1 MDIPRKTSRK
11 DRRTLLNRAVLFAFL
26 MLIVACLIQPDARA
40 LTQTGSVGDLRFSVY
55 APDWTWQKRDINILA
70 IFENAGDIDAEVTL
84 NLVFPPG
91 KEEHFAYEG
100 SRETTITVPSGE
112 TVRHAFTNILAL
124 DGVPRQVY
132 DFELIVKCAGNETR
146 VAYPVRTI
154 RGAVVNPGK
163 WALVLPGGIALAW
176 CIVFALVVR
185 RFAQPRAWLVPSAP
199 VSEPDKVESW
209 MNLEPK

>member
-1 MDIPRKTSRK
+1 MDSCGTN
-11 DRRTLLNRAVLFAFL
+11 DRRTLLNRSVLFVSL
-26 MLIVACLIQPDARA
+26 TLITACTIQPRAHA
-40 LTQTGSVGDLRFSVY
+40 LTRTGRVGDLNFSIY

-70 IFENAGDIDAEVTL
+70 ILENAGDEDTEVVL

-91 KEEHFAYEG
+91 KEDPFAYDGE
-100 SRETTITVPSGE
+100 RQATLTVPSAE
-112 TVRHAFTNILAL
+112 TVRYAFTNILSL

-132 DFELIVKCAGNETR
+132 DFELTVRCAGHEAH

-176 CIVFALVVR
+176 CIVFAAVVR
-185 RFAQPRAWLVPSAP
+185 RFAQPRAWLVPGAP
-199 VSEPDKVESW
+199 VSEPDKAESW